1 MDPVTLGVIGAIV
14 VGGLLLG
21 GLVTWWT
28 FKAAVSM
35 LKRAVALMFV
45 LCLTGLL
52 VVAALLS
59 FAMAHR

>member
-14 VGGLLLG
+14 VGGLVLG
-21 GLVTWWT
+21 ALVTWWT

-35 LKRAVALMFV
+35 LKRAVALAFV
-45 LCLTGLL
+45 LGLTGLL
-52 VVAALLS
+52 VAAALLS